1 MSTAATETGETPAKH
16 RYDERDRR
24 LVLAR
29 VGVSVGA
36 LLIGAI
42 AGLPQV
48 MERAAGSGFPRGST
62 RKMGKAVRRVRAIPF
77 ISGGKAGPGRTIPVP
92 LYSVRRLPKKQGI
105 HRQGRKADDQR
116 QAHSGR
122 IGLSGRVQ
130 RVEGRL
136 SARFGGPAGA
146 ASAPVHVVPGSA
158 VTADGVKF
166 PPEETDASIQIPDF
180 SSWPYRGIAAFPR
193 PPAKEIRASLPL
205 RFVAEKG
212 VGRRGGA

>member
-48 MERAAGSGFPRGST
+48 MERAGRIRLPAGIDS

-77 ISGGKAGPGRTIPVP
+77 ISGGKAGPGRTIP
-92 LYSVRRLPKKQGI
+92 
-105 HRQGRKADDQR
+105 
-116 QAHSGR
+116 
-122 IGLSGRVQ
+122 
-130 RVEGRL
+130 
-136 SARFGGPAGA
+136 GA
-146 ASAPVHVVPGSA
+146 ASFGPPLAEEAGNPPG
-158 VTADGVKF
+158 
-166 PPEETDASIQIPDF
+166 
-180 SSWPYRGIAAFPR
+180 
-193 PPAKEIRASLPL
+193 
-205 RFVAEKG
+205 
-212 VGRRGGA
+212 RGGKQMIRDWRIQGG

>member
-77 ISGGKAGPGRTIPVP
+77 ISGGKAGPGRTIP
-92 LYSVRRLPKKQGI
+92 
-105 HRQGRKADDQR
+105 
-116 QAHSGR
+116 
-122 IGLSGRVQ
+122 
-130 RVEGRL
+130 
-136 SARFGGPAGA
+136 GA
-146 ASAPVHVVPGSA
+146 ALFGPPLAEEAGNPPG
-158 VTADGVKF
+158 
-166 PPEETDASIQIPDF
+166 
-180 SSWPYRGIAAFPR
+180 
-193 PPAKEIRASLPL
+193 
-205 RFVAEKG
+205 
-212 VGRRGGA
+212 RGGEQMIKDRRIQGG